1 MKYLSKILKIIK
13 RSINR
18 LKNRNNEEI
27 EIIELTDMNIKKHN
41 LSFESIEMLSSE
53 HSIDML
59 SSDESTQS
67 SLLEYTNNLD
77 LYSISSDNVE
87 ISYFTHNYFKPK
99 TFNKYFTIHEKKQYF
114 NGKNYTIY

>member
-1 MKYLSKILKIIK
+1 MKFLSKMFKKIKNTINNLLKTENK
-13 RSINR
+13 
-18 LKNRNNEEI
+18 I
-27 EIIELTDMNIKKHN
+27 EIIELTELNIKNHN

-59 SSDESTQS
+59 SSEQSSQS

-77 LYSISSDNVE
+77 HYSLSSENVE
-87 ISYFTHNYFKPK
+87 FSYFTHNYFKPK